1 MSFSIPILKWHFQ
14 CTDSDQ
20 RSVWVQKIFRK
31 KRTEIY
37 FSIFIANRN
46 WDLKFVFQFDNEN
59 EKRKNSNLYFISKQK
74 SNVPFNPRII
84 FILLTS
90 SF

>member
-1 MSFSIPILKWHFQ
+1 M
-14 CTDSDQ
+14 TDQ
-20 RSVWVQKIFRK
+20 RSVWAQKKFRK

-37 FSIFIANRN
+37 FSIFIENRN
-46 WDLKFVFQFDNEN
+46 WGLKFVFQFDNEN
-59 EKRKNSNLYFISKQK
+59 EKRKNSNLYFILKQK
-74 SNVPFNPRII
+74 SNVSFDPRII